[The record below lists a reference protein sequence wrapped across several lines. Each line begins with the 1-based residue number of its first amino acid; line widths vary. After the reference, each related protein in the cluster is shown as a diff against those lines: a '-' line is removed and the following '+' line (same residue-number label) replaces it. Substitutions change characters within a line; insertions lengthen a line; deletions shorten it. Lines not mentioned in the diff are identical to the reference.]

1 MILKSYDSSLKPES
15 PVSSLISWLFPRP
28 PPPTGQLQ
36 EVSLSEGV
44 PEVQVEV
51 APELDLEVVPEPTGD
66 WHSVFP

>member
-1 MILKSYDSSLKPES
+1 MILKLYDSSLKPGS
-15 PVSSLISWLFPRP
+15 PVSSLISSLP
-28 PPPTGQLQ
+28 PPPPGQLQ

-51 APELDLEVVPEPTGD
+51 APELDLEVVPEATGD